1 MGLNIWN
8 KAKKIEVKETP
19 TISMPTT
26 SEKTSATSAT
36 SQRRRTTKT
45 QMAVDGGKKKRI
57 VRNRQVR
64 RVTREQFELIHLLY
78 ERGLRRVEISNI
90 VKLSAQ
96 RVGYIINHCPTWEIY
111 EELKRKDVL
120 AMRKKQAEKTA
131 RHEEEHHEEPE
142 LEQWQFIVGWS
153 NESQRIHANA
163 VRDLARALGL
173 KVEE

>member
-8 KAKKIEVKETP
+8 KAKRLEVTEAPTP
-19 TISMPTT
+19 TISTPMT

-36 SQRRRTTKT
+36 SQRRRTMKT
-45 QMAVDGGKKKRI
+45 RMAVDGGKTKRT
-57 VRNRQVR
+57 RNIR
-64 RVTREQFELIHLLY
+64 RVNREQFELIHLLY
-78 ERGLRRVEISNI
+78 ERGLKRVEIANV

-111 EELKRKDVL
+111 EERKRKEVL
-120 AMRKKQAEKTA
+120 ALQKKKAEKA
-131 RHEEEHHEEPE
+131 IQHEEEHHEERE